1 MYIGYIG
8 NIICQQADQFVSL
21 ESESGA
27 KNLSEIYAFYKH
39 SASKYIYKAEK

>member
-8 NIICQQADQFVSL
+8 NILCQRADQCVSF

-27 KNLSEIYAFYKH
+27 KNLSEIYTFYKH